1 MAGDA
6 ITWSDFEPL
15 ARHFRNRRQANL
27 RFVAFDNLGANRG
40 YFKSQ
45 CGLFSL
51 WTVLHAPY
59 ERHGVEIVDCA
70 DAEGRICV
78 LQILFYL
85 NAFN

>member
-1 MAGDA
+1 
-6 ITWSDFEPL
+6 
-15 ARHFRNRRQANL
+15 
-27 RFVAFDNLGANRG
+27 
-40 YFKSQ
+40 
-45 CGLFSL
+45 L